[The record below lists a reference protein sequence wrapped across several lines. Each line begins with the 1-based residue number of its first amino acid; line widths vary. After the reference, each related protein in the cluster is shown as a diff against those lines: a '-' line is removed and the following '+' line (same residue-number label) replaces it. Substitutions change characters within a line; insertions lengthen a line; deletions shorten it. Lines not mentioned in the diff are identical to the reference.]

1 MNNIKFVGLFGELM
15 FWYRMGNSEERFK
28 RKKKKS
34 NGDCF
39 KIKMGNIKTVG
50 KDSFIYFVIP

>member
-28 RKKKKS
+28 RKKK
-34 NGDCF
+34 NQ
-39 KIKMGNIKTVG
+39 MVTVL
-50 KDSFIYFVIP
+50 K

>member
-1 MNNIKFVGLFGELM
+1 MNNIKLVGLFGELM
-15 FWYRMGNSEERFK
+15 SWYRMENSEERFK
-28 RKKKKS
+28 RQKRS

-39 KIKMGNIKTVG
+39 KIKMGNTKTVG